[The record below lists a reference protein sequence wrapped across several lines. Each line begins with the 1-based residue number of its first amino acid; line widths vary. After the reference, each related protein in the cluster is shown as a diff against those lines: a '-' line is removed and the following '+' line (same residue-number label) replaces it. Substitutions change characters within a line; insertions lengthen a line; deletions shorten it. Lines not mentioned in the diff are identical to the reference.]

1 MHILMYTSTYSG
13 SLEKM
18 PEDLSNIVSSARKN
32 NAQNDITGVLFSDH
46 GKFIQILEGDKAKI
60 HGLLKRIKADK
71 RHTDLSILIDE
82 ASDERGLTNWH
93 MEAFKVNAPELEKWQ
108 YLEELKTAY
117 LETFKI
123 SSKQLANL
131 MRRFINDFDK
141 FT

>member
-18 PEDLSNIVSSARKN
+18 PDDLNNIVRSARKN

-46 GKFIQILEGDKAKI
+46 KQFVQILEGDKKAI
-60 HGLLKRIKADK
+60 HKLVKKIKADK
-71 RHTDLSILIDE
+71 RHSDLSILIDE
-82 ASDERGLTNWH
+82 TSEERGLTNWH
-93 MEAFKVNAPELEKWQ
+93 MEAFKVNTPELEKWQ
-108 YLEELKTAY
+108 YLEELKNAY

-123 SSKQLANL
+123 SSKQLVNL
-131 MRRFINDFDK
+131 MRRFINDFEK